1 MVRWEFSSLKR
12 NDGGN
17 ERVTFTIVT
26 DSTSDLPISW
36 VQEND
41 VTVLGLTINLDG
53 VTYETVGE
61 NRLTSTDLLAKM
73 ETGGLPTTSQ
83 VNVGQFEEVF
93 EAAAKE
99 GKEVLYLAFS
109 SALSGT
115 YQSGIIAR
123 DMVLDNYPDAVI
135 EIVDTKAAAIGEGYL
150 VMQAAQARATGKS
163 LAETKALIEDLVP
176 RLRTYLLVDDL
187 NHLVRGGRLS
197 KAAAL
202 IGGLVN
208 IKPLLALNAEGKLE
222 AIAKIRGRKKGIK
235 EMLNLTLDGLDHS
248 TVMVAYTG
256 DIEAAEGIKSSLLED
271 DRISD
276 VLLTELGPV
285 IATHTGTGV
294 LAILSIG
301 TAMRA

>member
-1 MVRWEFSSLKR
+1 M
-12 NDGGN
+12 
-17 ERVTFTIVT
+17 TFTIVT

-61 NRLTSTDLLAKM
+61 TRLTSGELLEKM
-73 ETGGLPTTSQ
+73 ATGGQPTTSQ

-109 SALSGT
+109 AALSGT

-123 DMVLDNYPDAVI
+123 DMVLDAYPDAVI

-150 VMQAAQARATGKS
+150 VMQAAQARAAGKS

-256 DIEAAEGIKSSLLED
+256 DLEAAEAIKETLLED
-271 DRISD
+271 SRVGD
-276 VLLTELGPV
+276 VLLTELGPI

-294 LAILSIG
+294 LAILSINQKE
-301 TAMRA
+301 R

>member
-1 MVRWEFSSLKR
+1 M
-12 NDGGN
+12 
-17 ERVTFTIVT
+17 TFTIVT

-36 VQEND
+36 VHEND

-61 NRLTSTDLLAKM
+61 NRLTSADLLEKM
-73 ETGGLPTTSQ
+73 ATGGLPTTSQ

-123 DMVLDNYPDAVI
+123 DMVLDDYPDAVI

-208 IKPLLALNAEGKLE
+208 IKPLLALNAKGKLE

-256 DIEAAEGIKSSLLED
+256 DLEAAEAIKATLLED
-271 DRISD
+271 SRVTD
-276 VLLTELGPV
+276 VLLTELGPI

-294 LAILSIG
+294 LAILSINQKE
-301 TAMRA
+301 

>member
-1 MVRWEFSSLKR
+1 M
-12 NDGGN
+12 
-17 ERVTFTIVT
+17 TFKIVT
-26 DSTSDLPISW
+26 DSTSDLSQEW
-36 VQEND
+36 LAEND

-53 VTYETVGE
+53 TTYETVGS
-61 NRLTSTDLLAKM
+61 NRLTSAELLKKM
-73 ETGGLPTTSQ
+73 EAGGQPTTSQ

-93 EAAAKE
+93 EEAAKV
-99 GKEVLYLAFS
+99 GQDVLYLAFS

-115 YQSGIIAR
+115 YQSGTIAR
-123 DMVLDNYPDAVI
+123 DMVLDAYPNAVI

-150 VMQAAQARATGKS
+150 VMQAAQARAAGKS

-235 EMLNLTLDGLDHS
+235 EMLNLTLDNLDHS

-256 DIEAAEGIKSSLLED
+256 DLEGAQDIQSTLLEND
-271 DRISD
+271 QVTD
-276 VLLTELGPV
+276 VILTELGPI
-285 IATHTGTGV
+285 IATHTGTGS
-294 LAILSIG
+294 LAILSIS
-301 TAMRA
+301 TEKRA

>member
-1 MVRWEFSSLKR
+1 M
-12 NDGGN
+12 
-17 ERVTFTIVT
+17 TFTIVT

-61 NRLTSTDLLAKM
+61 NRLTSAVLLDKM
-73 ETGGLPTTSQ
+73 ATGGLPTTSQ

-115 YQSGIIAR
+115 YQSAVIAR
-123 DMVLDNYPDAVI
+123 DMVMDQYPDAVI
-135 EIVDTKAAAIGEGYL
+135 TIVDTKAATIGEGYL
-150 VMQAAQARATGKS
+150 VMKAVEARAAGKT
-163 LAETKALIEDLVP
+163 LAETKAIVEDLVP

-222 AIAKIRGRKKGIK
+222 AVAKIRGRKKGIK

-256 DIEAAEGIKSSLLED
+256 DIEAAEAIKATLLED
-271 DRISD
+271 SRVTD
-276 VLLTELGPV
+276 VLLTELGPI

-294 LAILSIG
+294 LAILSINKKE
-301 TAMRA
+301 R

>member
-1 MVRWEFSSLKR
+1 M
-12 NDGGN
+12 
-17 ERVTFTIVT
+17 TFTIVT

-61 NRLTSTDLLAKM
+61 NRLTSADLLDKM
-73 ETGGLPTTSQ
+73 ATGGLPTTSQ

-93 EAAAKE
+93 EATAKE

-150 VMQAAQARATGKS
+150 VMQAAQARAAGKT
-163 LAETKALIEDLVP
+163 LAETKAIVEDLVP

-208 IKPLLALNAEGKLE
+208 IKPLLALNAKGKLE

-235 EMLNLTLDGLDHS
+235 EMLNLTLDNLDHS

-256 DIEAAEGIKSSLLED
+256 DLEAAEAIKATLLED
-271 DRISD
+271 SRVTD
-276 VLLTELGPV
+276 VLLTELGPI

-294 LAILSIG
+294 LAILSINQKE
-301 TAMRA
+301 R

>member
-1 MVRWEFSSLKR
+1 M
-12 NDGGN
+12 
-17 ERVTFTIVT
+17 TFKIVT
-26 DSTSDLPISW
+26 DSTSDLSQEW
-36 VQEND
+36 LAEND
-41 VTVLGLTINLDG
+41 VNVLGLTINLDG
-53 VTYETVGE
+53 TTYETVGS
-61 NRLTSTDLLAKM
+61 NRLTSAELLKKM
-73 ETGGLPTTSQ
+73 EAGGQPTTSQ

-93 EAAAKE
+93 EEAAKV
-99 GKEVLYLAFS
+99 GQDVLYLAFS

-115 YQSGIIAR
+115 YQSGTIAR
-123 DMVLDNYPDAVI
+123 DMVLDAYPNAVI

-150 VMQAAQARATGKS
+150 VMQAAQARAAGKS

-235 EMLNLTLDGLDHS
+235 EMLNLTLDNLDHS

-256 DIEAAEGIKSSLLED
+256 DLEAAQDIQSTLLEND
-271 DRISD
+271 QVTD
-276 VLLTELGPV
+276 VILTELGPI
-285 IATHTGTGV
+285 IATHTGTGS
-294 LAILSIG
+294 LAILSIS
-301 TAMRA
+301 TEKRA

>member
-1 MVRWEFSSLKR
+1 M
-12 NDGGN
+12 
-17 ERVTFTIVT
+17 TFKIVT
-26 DSTSDLPISW
+26 DSTSDLSQEW
-36 VQEND
+36 LAEND

-53 VTYETVGE
+53 TTYETVGS
-61 NRLTSTDLLAKM
+61 NRLTSAELLKKM
-73 ETGGLPTTSQ
+73 EAGGQPTTSQ

-93 EAAAKE
+93 EEAAKA
-99 GKEVLYLAFS
+99 GQDVLYLAFS

-115 YQSGIIAR
+115 YQSGTIAR
-123 DMVLDNYPDAVI
+123 DMVLDAYPNAVI

-150 VMQAAQARATGKS
+150 VMQAAQARAAGKS

-222 AIAKIRGRKKGIK
+222 AVAKLRGRKKGIK
-235 EMLNLTLDGLDHS
+235 EMLNLTLDNLDHS

-256 DIEAAEGIKSSLLED
+256 DLAAAQDIQSTLLEND
-271 DRISD
+271 QVTD
-276 VLLTELGPV
+276 VILTELGPI
-285 IATHTGTGV
+285 IATHTGTGS
-294 LAILSIG
+294 LAILSIS
-301 TAMRA
+301 TEKRA

>member
-1 MVRWEFSSLKR
+1 M
-12 NDGGN
+12 
-17 ERVTFTIVT
+17 TFTIVT

-61 NRLTSTDLLAKM
+61 NRLTSADLLEKM
-73 ETGGLPTTSQ
+73 ATGGLPTTSQ
-83 VNVGQFEEVF
+83 VNVGQFEEIF

-109 SALSGT
+109 AALSGT
-115 YQSGIIAR
+115 YQSAVIAR

-150 VMQAAQARATGKS
+150 VMQAAQARAAGKS

-197 KAAAL
+197 KSAAL

-235 EMLNLTLDGLDHS
+235 EMLNLTLDNLDHS

-256 DIEAAEGIKSSLLED
+256 DIEAAEAIKATLLED
-271 DRISD
+271 SRVTD
-276 VLLTELGPV
+276 VLLTELGPI
-285 IATHTGTGV
+285 IATHTGTGA
-294 LAILSIG
+294 LAILSINKKE
-301 TAMRA
+301 R

>member
-1 MVRWEFSSLKR
+1 M
-12 NDGGN
+12 
-17 ERVTFTIVT
+17 TFKIVT
-26 DSTSDLPISW
+26 DSTSDLPVSW
-36 VQEND
+36 LQEND
-41 VTVLGLTINLDG
+41 ITVLGLAINLDG

-61 NRLTSTDLLAKM
+61 NRLTSADLLEKM

-109 SALSGT
+109 AALSGT
-115 YQSGIIAR
+115 YQSAVIAR
-123 DMVLDNYPDAVI
+123 DMVMDQYPEAVI
-135 EIVDTKAAAIGEGYL
+135 TIVDTKAATIGEGYL
-150 VMQAAQARATGKS
+150 VMKAVEARAAGKT
-163 LAETKALIEDLVP
+163 LAETKAIVEDLVP

-222 AIAKIRGRKKGIK
+222 AIAKIRGSKKGIK
-235 EMLNLTLDGLDHS
+235 EMLNLTLDNLDHS

-256 DIEAAEGIKSSLLED
+256 DIEAAEAIKATLLED
-271 DRISD
+271 SRVTD
-276 VLLTELGPV
+276 VLLTELGPI

-301 TAMRA
+301 VDERG

>member
-1 MVRWEFSSLKR
+1 M
-12 NDGGN
+12 
-17 ERVTFTIVT
+17 TFKIVT
-26 DSTSDLPISW
+26 DSTSDLSQEW
-36 VQEND
+36 LAEND
-41 VTVLGLTINLDG
+41 VNVLGLTINLDG
-53 VTYETVGE
+53 TTYETVGS
-61 NRLTSTDLLAKM
+61 NRLTSAELLKKM
-73 ETGGLPTTSQ
+73 EAGGQPTTSQ

-93 EAAAKE
+93 EEAAKV
-99 GKEVLYLAFS
+99 GQDVLYLAFS

-115 YQSGIIAR
+115 YQSGTIAR
-123 DMVLDNYPDAVI
+123 DMVLDAYPNAVI

-150 VMQAAQARATGKS
+150 VMQAAQARAAGKS

-235 EMLNLTLDGLDHS
+235 EMLNLTLDNLDHS

-256 DIEAAEGIKSSLLED
+256 DLAAAQDIQSILLEND
-271 DRISD
+271 QVTD
-276 VLLTELGPV
+276 VILTELGPI
-285 IATHTGTGV
+285 IATHTGTGS
-294 LAILSIG
+294 LAILSIS
-301 TAMRA
+301 TEKRA

>member
-1 MVRWEFSSLKR
+1 M
-12 NDGGN
+12 
-17 ERVTFTIVT
+17 TFTIVT

-36 VQEND
+36 GQEND

-61 NRLTSTDLLAKM
+61 NRLTSADLLEKM
-73 ETGGLPTTSQ
+73 ASGSQPTTSQ

-99 GKEVLYLAFS
+99 GHEVLYLAFS
-109 SALSGT
+109 AALSGT
-115 YQSGIIAR
+115 YQSAVIAR
-123 DMVLDNYPDAVI
+123 DMVMDQYPDAVI
-135 EIVDTKAAAIGEGYL
+135 TTVDTKAATIGEGYL
-150 VMQAAQARATGKS
+150 VMQAAQARAAGKS
-163 LAETKALIEDLVP
+163 LAETKALIEELVP

-256 DIEAAEGIKSSLLED
+256 DLEAAEAIKATLLED
-271 DRISD
+271 SCVTD
-276 VLLTELGPV
+276 VLLTELGPI

-294 LAILSIG
+294 LAILSINKKE
-301 TAMRA
+301 R

>member
-1 MVRWEFSSLKR
+1 M
-12 NDGGN
+12 
-17 ERVTFTIVT
+17 TFTIVT

>member
-1 MVRWEFSSLKR
+1 M
-12 NDGGN
+12 
-17 ERVTFTIVT
+17 TFTIVT

-61 NRLTSTDLLAKM
+61 NRLTSADLLEKM

-83 VNVGQFEEVF
+83 VNVGQFEEIF

-109 SALSGT
+109 AALSGT
-115 YQSGIIAR
+115 YQSAVIAR
-123 DMVLDNYPDAVI
+123 DMVLDAYPDAVI
-135 EIVDTKAAAIGEGYL
+135 TIVDTKAATIGEGYL
-150 VMQAAQARATGKS
+150 VMQAVEARAAGKT
-163 LAETKALIEDLVP
+163 LAETKAIVEDLVP

-235 EMLNLTLDGLDHS
+235 EMLNLTLDNLDHS

-256 DIEAAEGIKSSLLED
+256 DIEAAEAIKATLLED
-271 DRISD
+271 SRVTD
-276 VLLTELGPV
+276 VLLTELGPI

-294 LAILSIG
+294 LAILSINQKE
-301 TAMRA
+301 R

>member
-1 MVRWEFSSLKR
+1 M
-12 NDGGN
+12 
-17 ERVTFTIVT
+17 TFTIVT

-61 NRLTSTDLLAKM
+61 NRLTSADLLEKM
-73 ETGGLPTTSQ
+73 ANGSLPTTSQ
-83 VNVGQFEEVF
+83 VNVGQFEEIF

-109 SALSGT
+109 AALSGT
-115 YQSGIIAR
+115 YQSAVIAR
-123 DMVLDNYPDAVI
+123 DMVMDQYPEAVI
-135 EIVDTKAAAIGEGYL
+135 AIVDTKAATIGEGYL
-150 VMQAAQARATGKS
+150 VMQAVEARAAGKT
-163 LAETKALIEDLVP
+163 LAETKAIVEDLVP

-235 EMLNLTLDGLDHS
+235 EMLNLTLDNLDHS
-248 TVMVAYTG
+248 TVMVAHTG
-256 DIEAAEGIKSSLLED
+256 DIETAEAIKATLLED
-271 DRISD
+271 SRVTD
-276 VLLTELGPV
+276 VLLTELGPI

-294 LAILSIG
+294 LAILSINKKE
-301 TAMRA
+301 R

>member
-1 MVRWEFSSLKR
+1 M
-12 NDGGN
+12 
-17 ERVTFTIVT
+17 TFTIVT

-61 NRLTSTDLLAKM
+61 NRLTSGELLEKM
-73 ETGGLPTTSQ
+73 ATGGQPTTSQ

-93 EAAAKE
+93 EAAAKK
-99 GKEVLYLAFS
+99 GQEVLYLAFS
-109 SALSGT
+109 AALSGT
-115 YQSGIIAR
+115 YQSAVIAR
-123 DMVLDNYPDAVI
+123 DMVMDQYPEAVI
-135 EIVDTKAAAIGEGYL
+135 TIVDTKAATIGEGYL
-150 VMQAAQARATGKS
+150 VMKAVEARAAGKT
-163 LAETKALIEDLVP
+163 LAETKAIVEDLVP

-197 KAAAL
+197 KSAAL

-235 EMLNLTLDGLDHS
+235 EMLNLTLDNLDHS

-256 DIEAAEGIKSSLLED
+256 DIEAAEAIKATLLED
-271 DRISD
+271 SRVTD
-276 VLLTELGPV
+276 VLLTELGPI

-294 LAILSIG
+294 LAILSINKKE
-301 TAMRA
+301 R

>member
-1 MVRWEFSSLKR
+1 M
-12 NDGGN
+12 
-17 ERVTFTIVT
+17 TFTIVT

-61 NRLTSTDLLAKM
+61 NRLTSANLLDKM
-73 ETGGLPTTSQ
+73 ATGGLSTTSQ
-83 VNVGQFEEVF
+83 INVGQFEEVF
-93 EAAAKE
+93 EAVAKE

-109 SALSGT
+109 AALSGT
-115 YQSGIIAR
+115 YQSAVIAR
-123 DMVLDNYPDAVI
+123 DMVMDQYPEAVI
-135 EIVDTKAAAIGEGYL
+135 TIVDTKAATIGEGYL
-150 VMQAAQARATGKS
+150 VMKAVEARAAGKT
-163 LAETKALIEDLVP
+163 LAETKAIVEDLVP

-197 KAAAL
+197 KSAAL

-235 EMLNLTLDGLDHS
+235 EMLNLTLDNLDHS

-256 DIEAAEGIKSSLLED
+256 DIEAAEAIKATLLED
-271 DRISD
+271 SRVTD
-276 VLLTELGPV
+276 VLLTELGPI

-294 LAILSIG
+294 LAILSINKKE
-301 TAMRA
+301 R

>member
-1 MVRWEFSSLKR
+1 M
-12 NDGGN
+12 
-17 ERVTFTIVT
+17 TFTIVT

-61 NRLTSTDLLAKM
+61 NRLTSADLLEKM

-99 GKEVLYLAFS
+99 GQEVLYLAFS
-109 SALSGT
+109 AALSGT
-115 YQSGIIAR
+115 YQSAVIAR
-123 DMVLDNYPDAVI
+123 DMVLDAYPDAVI
-135 EIVDTKAAAIGEGYL
+135 TIVDTKAATIGEGYL
-150 VMQAAQARATGKS
+150 VMKAVEARAAGKT
-163 LAETKALIEDLVP
+163 LAETKAIVEDLVP

-197 KAAAL
+197 KSAAL

-208 IKPLLALNAEGKLE
+208 IKPLLAINAEGKLE

-235 EMLNLTLDGLDHS
+235 EMLNLTLDNLDHS

-256 DIEAAEGIKSSLLED
+256 DIEAAEAIKATLLED
-271 DRISD
+271 SRVTD
-276 VLLTELGPV
+276 VLLTELGPI

-294 LAILSIG
+294 LAILSINKKE
-301 TAMRA
+301 R

>member
-1 MVRWEFSSLKR
+1 M
-12 NDGGN
+12 
-17 ERVTFTIVT
+17 TFTIVT

-61 NRLTSTDLLAKM
+61 NRLTSAALLEKM
-73 ETGGLPTTSQ
+73 ASGSQPTTSQ

-109 SALSGT
+109 AALSGT
-115 YQSGIIAR
+115 YQSGTIAR
-123 DMVLDNYPDAVI
+123 DMVLDAYPDVVI

-150 VMQAAQARATGKS
+150 VMQAAQARAAGKS

-197 KAAAL
+197 KSAAL

-235 EMLNLTLDGLDHS
+235 EMLNLTLDNLDHS

-256 DIEAAEGIKSSLLED
+256 DIEAAEAIKATLLED
-271 DRISD
+271 SRVTD
-276 VLLTELGPV
+276 VFLTELGPI

-294 LAILSIG
+294 LAILSINKKG
-301 TAMRA
+301 R

>member
-1 MVRWEFSSLKR
+1 M
-12 NDGGN
+12 
-17 ERVTFTIVT
+17 TFTIVT

-41 VTVLGLTINLDG
+41 VSVLGLTINLDG
-53 VTYETVGE
+53 VIYETVGE
-61 NRLTSTDLLAKM
+61 NRLTSADLLEKM
-73 ETGGLPTTSQ
+73 ASGSQPTTSQ

-109 SALSGT
+109 AALSGT
-115 YQSGIIAR
+115 YQSAVIAR
-123 DMVLDNYPDAVI
+123 DMVLDAYPDAVI
-135 EIVDTKAAAIGEGYL
+135 AIVDTKAATIGEGYL
-150 VMQAAQARATGKS
+150 VMKAVEAHAAGKT
-163 LAETKALIEDLVP
+163 LAETKAIVEDLVP

-197 KAAAL
+197 KSAAL

-222 AIAKIRGRKKGIK
+222 AVAKIRGRKKGIK
-235 EMLNLTLDGLDHS
+235 EMLNLTLDNLDHS

-256 DIEAAEGIKSSLLED
+256 DIETAEAVKETLLED
-271 DRISD
+271 SHVTN
-276 VLLTELGPV
+276 VLLTELGPI

-294 LAILSIG
+294 LAILSINKKE
-301 TAMRA
+301 R

>member
-1 MVRWEFSSLKR
+1 M
-12 NDGGN
+12 
-17 ERVTFTIVT
+17 TFTIVT
-26 DSTSDLPISW
+26 DSTSDLPVSW

-61 NRLTSTDLLAKM
+61 NRLTSAVLLDKM
-73 ETGGLPTTSQ
+73 ATGGLPTTSQ

-109 SALSGT
+109 AALSGT
-115 YQSGIIAR
+115 YQSAVIAR
-123 DMVLDNYPDAVI
+123 DMVMDQYPEAVI
-135 EIVDTKAAAIGEGYL
+135 TIVDTKAATIGEGYL
-150 VMQAAQARATGKS
+150 VMKAVEARAAGKT
-163 LAETKALIEDLVP
+163 LAETKAIVEDLVP

-197 KAAAL
+197 KSAAL

-235 EMLNLTLDGLDHS
+235 EMLNLTLDNLDHS

-256 DIEAAEGIKSSLLED
+256 DIEAAEVIKATLLED
-271 DRISD
+271 SRVTD
-276 VLLTELGPV
+276 VLLTELGPI

-294 LAILSIG
+294 LAILSINKKE
-301 TAMRA
+301 R

>member
-1 MVRWEFSSLKR
+1 M
-12 NDGGN
+12 
-17 ERVTFTIVT
+17 TFTIVT

-61 NRLTSTDLLAKM
+61 NRLTSAVLLDKM
-73 ETGGLPTTSQ
+73 ATGGLPTTSQ

-115 YQSGIIAR
+115 YQSAVIAR
-123 DMVLDNYPDAVI
+123 DMVMDQYPDAVI
-135 EIVDTKAAAIGEGYL
+135 TIVDTKAATIGEGYL
-150 VMQAAQARATGKS
+150 VMKAVEARAAGKT
-163 LAETKALIEDLVP
+163 LAETKAIVEDLVP

-222 AIAKIRGRKKGIK
+222 AVAKIRGRKKGIK

-256 DIEAAEGIKSSLLED
+256 DIEAAEVIKATLLED
-271 DRISD
+271 SRVSD
-276 VLLTELGPV
+276 VLLIELGPI

-294 LAILSIG
+294 LAILSINKKE
-301 TAMRA
+301 R

>member
-1 MVRWEFSSLKR
+1 M
-12 NDGGN
+12 
-17 ERVTFTIVT
+17 TFTIVT

-93 EAAAKE
+93 EAAVKE

-150 VMQAAQARATGKS
+150 VMQAAQSRATGKS

-235 EMLNLTLDGLDHS
+235 EMLNLTLDNLDHS

-256 DIEAAEGIKSSLLED
+256 DLDAAEAIKATLLED
-271 DRISD
+271 SRVSD
-276 VLLTELGPV
+276 VLLTELGPI
-285 IATHTGTGV
+285 IATHTGTGA
-294 LAILSIG
+294 LAIISINKEE
-301 TAMRA
+301 R

>member
-1 MVRWEFSSLKR
+1 M
-12 NDGGN
+12 
-17 ERVTFTIVT
+17 TFTIVT

-41 VTVLGLTINLDG
+41 VAVLGLTINLDG

-61 NRLTSTDLLAKM
+61 KRLTSADLLEKM
-73 ETGGLPTTSQ
+73 ATGGLPTTSQ

-93 EAAAKE
+93 EVAAKE

-150 VMQAAQARATGKS
+150 VMQVAQARATGKS

-235 EMLNLTLDGLDHS
+235 EMLNLTLDNLDHS

-256 DIEAAEGIKSSLLED
+256 DLEAAEAIKATLLED
-271 DRISD
+271 SRVTD
-276 VLLTELGPV
+276 VLLTELGPI

-294 LAILSIG
+294 LAILSINKKE
-301 TAMRA
+301 R

>member
-1 MVRWEFSSLKR
+1 M
-12 NDGGN
+12 
-17 ERVTFTIVT
+17 TFTIVT

-61 NRLTSTDLLAKM
+61 KRLTSADLLEKM

-93 EAAAKE
+93 EAVAKE

-109 SALSGT
+109 AALSGT
-115 YQSGIIAR
+115 YQSAVIAR
-123 DMVLDNYPDAVI
+123 DMVLDAYPDAVI
-135 EIVDTKAAAIGEGYL
+135 TIVDTKAATIGEGYL
-150 VMQAAQARATGKS
+150 VMKAVEARAAGKT
-163 LAETKALIEDLVP
+163 LAETKAIVEDLVP
-176 RLRTYLLVDDL
+176 CLRTYLLVDDL

-235 EMLNLTLDGLDHS
+235 EMLNLTLDNLDHS

-256 DIEAAEGIKSSLLED
+256 DIETAEAVKETLLED
-271 DRISD
+271 SHVTN
-276 VLLTELGPV
+276 VLLTELGPI

-294 LAILSIG
+294 LAILSINKKE
-301 TAMRA
+301 R

>member
-1 MVRWEFSSLKR
+1 M
-12 NDGGN
+12 
-17 ERVTFTIVT
+17 TFTIVT

-61 NRLTSTDLLAKM
+61 NRLTSADLLEKM
-73 ETGGLPTTSQ
+73 ASGSQPTTSQ

-109 SALSGT
+109 AALSGT
-115 YQSGIIAR
+115 YQSAVIAR

-150 VMQAAQARATGKS
+150 VMQAAQARAAGKS

-256 DIEAAEGIKSSLLED
+256 DIEAAEAIKATLLED
-271 DRISD
+271 SRVTD
-276 VLLTELGPV
+276 VLLTELGPI

-294 LAILSIG
+294 LAILSINKKE
-301 TAMRA
+301 R

>member
-1 MVRWEFSSLKR
+1 M
-12 NDGGN
+12 
-17 ERVTFTIVT
+17 TFTIVT

-61 NRLTSTDLLAKM
+61 NRLTSGELLEKM
-73 ETGGLPTTSQ
+73 ATGGQPTTSQ

-115 YQSGIIAR
+115 YQSGVIAR
-123 DMVLDNYPDAVI
+123 DMVLDAYPDATI

-235 EMLNLTLDGLDHS
+235 EMLNLTLDNLDHS
-248 TVMVAYTG
+248 MVMVAYTG
-256 DIEAAEGIKSSLLED
+256 DLEAAEAIKATLLED
-271 DRISD
+271 SRVSD
-276 VLLTELGPV
+276 VLLTELGPI

-294 LAILSIG
+294 LAILSINKEE
-301 TAMRA
+301 R

>member
-1 MVRWEFSSLKR
+1 M
-12 NDGGN
+12 
-17 ERVTFTIVT
+17 TFTIVT
-26 DSTSDLPISW
+26 DSTSDLPVSW
-36 VQEND
+36 LQEND

-61 NRLTSTDLLAKM
+61 NRLTSADLLDKM
-73 ETGGLPTTSQ
+73 ATGGLPTTSQ

-99 GKEVLYLAFS
+99 GKEVLYLSFS
-109 SALSGT
+109 AALSGT
-115 YQSGIIAR
+115 YQSGVIAR
-123 DMVLDNYPDAVI
+123 DMVLDAYPDATI

-197 KAAAL
+197 KTAAL

-235 EMLNLTLDGLDHS
+235 EMLNLTLDNLDHS

-256 DIEAAEGIKSSLLED
+256 DLEAATAIKATLLED
-271 DRISD
+271 SRVSD
-276 VLLTELGPV
+276 VLLTELGPI

-294 LAILSIG
+294 LAILSINKKE
-301 TAMRA
+301 R

>member
-1 MVRWEFSSLKR
+1 MASGS
-12 NDGGN
+12 
-17 ERVTFTIVT
+17 
-26 DSTSDLPISW
+26 
-36 VQEND
+36 Q
-41 VTVLGLTINLDG
+41 
-53 VTYETVGE
+53 
-61 NRLTSTDLLAKM
+61 
-73 ETGGLPTTSQ
+73 PTTSQ

-99 GKEVLYLAFS
+99 GHEVLYLAFS
-109 SALSGT
+109 AALSGT
-115 YQSGIIAR
+115 YQSAVIAR
-123 DMVLDNYPDAVI
+123 EMVMDQYPDAVI
-135 EIVDTKAAAIGEGYL
+135 TIVDTKAATIGEGYL
-150 VMQAAQARATGKS
+150 VMKAVEARAAGKT
-163 LAETKALIEDLVP
+163 LAETKAIVEDLVL

-235 EMLNLTLDGLDHS
+235 EMLNLTLNGLDHS

-256 DIEAAEGIKSSLLED
+256 DIEAAEGVKSSLLED

>member
-1 MVRWEFSSLKR
+1 M
-12 NDGGN
+12 
-17 ERVTFTIVT
+17 TFIIVT

-36 VQEND
+36 VREND

-61 NRLTSTDLLAKM
+61 KRLTSAELLEKM
-73 ETGGLPTTSQ
+73 ETGGQPTTSQ

-99 GKEVLYLAFS
+99 DKEVLYLAFS

-115 YQSGIIAR
+115 YQSGTIAR
-123 DMVLDNYPDAVI
+123 DMVLDAYPDVVI

-150 VMQAAQARATGKS
+150 VMQAAQARAAGKS

-197 KAAAL
+197 KSAAL

-235 EMLNLTLDGLDHS
+235 EMLNLTLDNLDHS

-256 DIEAAEGIKSSLLED
+256 DIEAAEAIKATLLED
-271 DRISD
+271 SRVTD
-276 VLLTELGPV
+276 VLLTELGPI
-285 IATHTGTGV
+285 IATHTGTGA
-294 LAILSIG
+294 LAILSINKKE
-301 TAMRA
+301 R

>member
-1 MVRWEFSSLKR
+1 M
-12 NDGGN
+12 
-17 ERVTFTIVT
+17 TFTIVT

-61 NRLTSTDLLAKM
+61 KRLTSAELLEKM

-93 EAAAKE
+93 EAATKE

-115 YQSGIIAR
+115 SQSGIIAR

-235 EMLNLTLDGLDHS
+235 EMLNLTLDNLDHS

-256 DIEAAEGIKSSLLED
+256 DLEAAEAIKATLLED
-271 DRISD
+271 GRVTD

-294 LAILSIG
+294 LAILSINKEE
-301 TAMRA
+301 R

>member
-1 MVRWEFSSLKR
+1 M
-12 NDGGN
+12 
-17 ERVTFTIVT
+17 TFTIVT
-26 DSTSDLPISW
+26 DSTSDLPTSW

-61 NRLTSTDLLAKM
+61 NRLTSADLLDKM
-73 ETGGLPTTSQ
+73 ATGGLPTTSQ

-109 SALSGT
+109 SVLSGT
-115 YQSGIIAR
+115 YQSSIIAR
-123 DMVLDNYPDAVI
+123 DMVLDAYPDAVI
-135 EIVDTKAAAIGEGYL
+135 EIVDTKAASIGEGYL
-150 VMQAAQARATGKS
+150 VMQAAQARATGKT
-163 LAETKALIEDLVP
+163 LAETKVLIEELVP

-208 IKPLLALNAEGKLE
+208 IKPLIAINAEGKLE
-222 AIAKIRGRKKGIK
+222 PVAKIRGRKKGIK
-235 EMLNLTLDGLDHS
+235 EMMALTLDKLDHA

-256 DIEAAEGIKSSLLED
+256 DVEAAEAVKASLLED
-271 DRISD
+271 SQVSD

-294 LAILSIG
+294 LTIISVNKEE
-301 TAMRA
+301 R

>member
-1 MVRWEFSSLKR
+1 M
-12 NDGGN
+12 
-17 ERVTFTIVT
+17 TFTIVT

-61 NRLTSTDLLAKM
+61 NRLTSADLLEKM
-73 ETGGLPTTSQ
+73 ASGSQPTTSQ

-93 EAAAKE
+93 EAAAK
-99 GKEVLYLAFS
+99 GGQEVLYLAFS
-109 SALSGT
+109 AALSGT
-115 YQSGIIAR
+115 YQSAVIAR
-123 DMVLDNYPDAVI
+123 EMVMDQYPDAVI
-135 EIVDTKAAAIGEGYL
+135 TIVDTKAATIGEGYL
-150 VMQAAQARATGKS
+150 VMKAAQARAAGKS

-197 KAAAL
+197 KSAAL

-235 EMLNLTLDGLDHS
+235 EMLNLTLDNLDHS

-256 DIEAAEGIKSSLLED
+256 DLEAAKAIKATLLED
-271 DRISD
+271 SRVSD
-276 VLLTELGPV
+276 VLLTELGPI

-294 LAILSIG
+294 LAILSINKKE
-301 TAMRA
+301 R

>member
-1 MVRWEFSSLKR
+1 M
-12 NDGGN
+12 
-17 ERVTFTIVT
+17 TFTIVT

-61 NRLTSTDLLAKM
+61 NRLTSADLLEKM
-73 ETGGLPTTSQ
+73 ASGSQPTTSQ

-99 GKEVLYLAFS
+99 GHEVLYLAFS
-109 SALSGT
+109 AALSGT
-115 YQSGIIAR
+115 YQSAVIAR
-123 DMVLDNYPDAVI
+123 DMVMDQYPEAVI
-135 EIVDTKAAAIGEGYL
+135 TIVDTKAATIGEGYL
-150 VMQAAQARATGKS
+150 VMQAAQARAAGKS

-235 EMLNLTLDGLDHS
+235 EMLNLTLDNLDHS

-256 DIEAAEGIKSSLLED
+256 DIEAAEAIKATLLED
-271 DRISD
+271 SRVTD
-276 VLLTELGPV
+276 VLLTELGPI
-285 IATHTGTGV
+285 IATHTGTGA
-294 LAILSIG
+294 LAILSINKKE
-301 TAMRA
+301 R